1 MKFISIPEKTGETTL
16 VNLDQVVAIYE
27 DDERL
32 IFVINNGDD
41 LAIWPE
47 RQKLFEILEEYL
59 T

>member
-16 VNLDQVVAIYE
+16 VNLDQVVAIYK

-32 IFVINNGDD
+32 IFVINNGDE

-47 RQKLFEILEEYL
+47 RQMLFEILEEYL